1 MQPIVPSPPSS
12 PRTQTLGELNGA
24 VRQLP
29 AAAEHSAPARLR
41 REAIALAEVIHR
53 DGDRPSIAHAV
64 EANRLLRR
72 IYGYLAEQPN
82 LQPSGSSALG

>member
-1 MQPIVPSPPSS
+1 MQPIVPPPPSS
-12 PRTQTLGELNGA
+12 PLTQTLGQLNDA

-41 REAIALAEVIHR
+41 REALALADVIAR
-53 DGDRPSIAHAV
+53 DGERTSTAHTA

-72 IYGYLAEQPN
+72 IHGYLVAAGE
-82 LQPSGSSALG
+82 PSTKP

>member
-1 MQPIVPSPPSS
+1 MQSIVPPPPSS
-12 PRTQTLGELNGA
+12 PLDQTLGQLNDA

-53 DGDRPSIAHAV
+53 DGERSHTV

-72 IYGYLAEQPN
+72 IHGYLAAE
-82 LQPSGSSALG
+82 PSTEP

>member
-1 MQPIVPSPPSS
+1 MQPIAPLPPSR
-12 PRTQTLGELNGA
+12 PLTLTLGQLDDA

-41 REAIALAEVIHR
+41 REAVALAETIYR
-53 DGDRPSIAHAV
+53 AGDRTGTAHAM

-72 IYGYLAEQPN
+72 IRGYLAANSETSTEP
-82 LQPSGSSALG
+82 

>member
-1 MQPIVPSPPSS
+1 MQPIVSS
-12 PRTQTLGELNGA
+12 PLNQTLGELNDA

-41 REAIALAEVIHR
+41 REAIALADVIHR
-53 DGDRPSIAHAV
+53 DGESAHTD

-72 IYGYLAEQPN
+72 IRGYLVDAAKDPAA
-82 LQPSGSSALG
+82 S

>member
-1 MQPIVPSPPSS
+1 MQPIVPPPPSS
-12 PRTQTLGELNGA
+12 PLTQTLGQLNDA

-41 REAIALAEVIHR
+41 REAIALADVIHR
-53 DGDRPSIAHAV
+53 DGEDAHTA

-72 IYGYLAEQPN
+72 IRGYLVEAAEHKP
-82 LQPSGSSALG
+82 

>member
-1 MQPIVPSPPSS
+1 MQPIVPPPPSS
-12 PRTQTLGELNGA
+12 PLTQTLGQLNDA

-53 DGDRPSIAHAV
+53 DGDRPSIAHTV

-72 IYGYLAEQPN
+72 IHGYLADTTEP
-82 LQPSGSSALG
+82 PARISALG